1 LGEVHKLG
9 QYPYVNAMTVEGA
22 VPIAEGYTER
32 AKKRVIRLTR
42 RVRGRDEHG
51 DGAARLSGTPGD
63 TIYVLERFF

>member
-32 AKKRVIRLTR
+32 AKKRVMRLTR
-42 RVRGRDEHG
+42 RVRGE
-51 DGAARLSGTPGD
+51 
-63 TIYVLERFF
+63 